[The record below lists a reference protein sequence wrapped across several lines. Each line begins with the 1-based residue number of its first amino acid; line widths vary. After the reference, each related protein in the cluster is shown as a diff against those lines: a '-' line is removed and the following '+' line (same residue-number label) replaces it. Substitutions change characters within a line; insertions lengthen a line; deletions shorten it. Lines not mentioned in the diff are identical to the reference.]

1 MRVVLAETLCYDSS
15 GWMSGGQ
22 GCTLYNSKR
31 WREYAKEKGF
41 ELNPCTPDHNR
52 ANGIVERFMGV
63 LGKTVHAANTAGKDV
78 PTEVQRKLL
87 NYRNTP
93 HPSTGKT
100 PSEMIMLTRTKPKIP
115 SLRKV
120 AEPDSKGSQAEGR

>member
-1 MRVVLAETLCYDSS
+1 
-15 GWMSGGQ
+15 
-22 GCTLYNSKR
+22 
-31 WREYAKEKGF
+31 
-41 ELNPCTPDHNR
+41 
-52 ANGIVERFMGV
+52 MGV

-120 AEPDSKGSQAEGR
+120 AEPDIHKEAKQRDGETRAARKQVFDKKHRVREQIIQTGDQVLIKQQKM